1 VVDLLRWSCPQIVEG
16 LEGQDRTALTGQVW
30 WAGPDPVPVWL
41 DQLSEYWIHRQQLLE
56 ALGHPSDLRDDLFRP
71 VLDGLRWAYPHRL
84 AAVSGR
90 AGDTVRISITGG
102 LTLDWLLV
110 RSAEGWV
117 FSDSE
122 DGPVVATVTM
132 TADQAWRLLTN
143 NLPAAEHDGVV
154 TTGEDAIVSVLRC
167 TRAII
172 GLPN

>member
-1 VVDLLRWSCPQIVEG
+1 MGGPASG
-16 LEGQDRTALTGQVW
+16 TGV
-30 WAGPDPVPVWL
+30 L
-41 DQLSEYWIHRQQLLE
+41 DQLRELSEFWIHRQQLLE
-56 ALGHPSDLRDDLFRP
+56 ALGRASDLREDLLRP

-110 RSAEGWV
+110 RSHERWV
-117 FSDSE
+117 FADSE
-122 DGPVVATVTM
+122 VGPVVATVTM

-143 NLPAAEHDGVV
+143 NLLADEHDRVV
-154 TTGEDAIVSVLRC
+154 TIGEDAIVSVLRS

-172 GLPN
+172 GLPK